1 MRQPLKFI
9 PSLSRRSSLSALLW
23 SPWLMPNVWANSV
36 GPHAAGEQG
45 AVQLAMPWSPGRSP
59 QGFGVSEKFDG
70 VRAVWDG
77 QVLRFRSGRVI
88 AAPGWFLS
96 ALPRVA
102 LDGELWIGRGAFDRL
117 SGAVRQTEPDEEA
130 WRAVKYLVFDAPGHV
145 APFAQRVAFL
155 QSTLAQAQ
163 QPWLL
168 PVAQHEV
175 KDARALQA
183 LLLDT
188 VCQGGEG
195 LMLHRSN
202 ALWQAGRTDAL
213 FKFTPE
219 HDEEGLVVGHQPGKG
234 RLVGMTGAL
243 LVQMTS
249 GQRFALGAGLS
260 DALRRDPPP
269 VGAWVTYRYRERTPS
284 GLPRFASFVRVRE
297 AE

>member
-9 PSLSRRSSLSALLW
+9 PSLSRRTSLSALFL
-23 SPWLMPNVWANSV
+23 SPWLMPSVWAKSV
-36 GPHAAGEQG
+36 GPVASGEHG
-45 AVQLAMPWSPGRSP
+45 AVQLAMPWLPGRSP
-59 QGFGVSEKFDG
+59 VGFLVSEKFDG

-102 LDGELWIGRGAFDRL
+102 LDGELWLGRGTFDRL
-117 SGAVRQTEPDEEA
+117 SGAVRQTEPDDEA
-130 WRAVKYLVFDAPGHV
+130 WRAVKYMVFDAPGRA

-155 QSTLAQAQ
+155 QSTLALAQ
-163 QPWLL
+163 QPWLM
-168 PVAQHEV
+168 PVAQLEV
-175 KDARALQA
+175 KDASALQA

-188 VCQGGEG
+188 VRQGGEG
-195 LMLHRSN
+195 LMLHRSD

>member
-1 MRQPLKFI
+1 L
-9 PSLSRRSSLSALLW
+9 
-23 SPWLMPNVWANSV
+23 
-36 GPHAAGEQG
+36 
-45 AVQLAMPWSPGRSP
+45 
-59 QGFGVSEKFDG
+59 VSEKFDG
-70 VRAVWDG
+70 VRAVWDR
-77 QVLRFRSGRVI
+77 QVLRFRSGRVM

-102 LDGELWIGRGAFDRL
+102 LDGELWMGRGTFDRL
-117 SGAVRQTEPDEEA
+117 SGAVRQAEPDDEA
-130 WRAVKYLVFDAPGHV
+130 WRAVKYMVFDAPGHA

-163 QPWLL
+163 QPWLM
-168 PVAQHEV
+168 PVAQREV

-188 VCQGGEG
+188 VRQGGEG

>member
-1 MRQPLKFI
+1 MPQPLKFI
-9 PSLSRRSSLSALLW
+9 PSLSRRTSLSALFL
-23 SPWLMPNVWANSV
+23 SPWLMPSVWAKSV
-36 GPHAAGEQG
+36 GPIASGEQG
-45 AVQLAMPWSPGRSP
+45 AVQLAMPWLPGRSP
-59 QGFGVSEKFDG
+59 DGFLVSEKFDG

-102 LDGELWIGRGAFDRL
+102 LDGELWLGRGTFDRL
-117 SGAVRQTEPDEEA
+117 SGAVRQAKPDDEA
-130 WRAVKYLVFDAPGHV
+130 WRAVKYMVFDVPGHA

-168 PVAQHEV
+168 PVAQREV

-188 VCQGGEG
+188 VRQGGEG
-195 LMLHRSN
+195 LMLHRSD

-219 HDEEGLVVGHQPGKG
+219 HYEEGLVVGHQPGKG

-269 VGAWVTYRYRERTPS
+269 VGAVVTYRYRERTPS